1 MQTFKASEVI
11 NDLVSPIPPT
21 TIRLLREAPPLA
33 PSVETPPVADNLSQ
47 ASCMNLQRGKHV
59 EKMTRLAIGKE
70 NTSTNKPQTGEW
82 KTCCVYCLYIISGV
96 VWYEDCLCLNSV
108 FEAAI
113 VRVPC
118 EDLSNFNMLKK
129 KLHCPLASIAFDL
142 VRLG

>member
-70 NTSTNKPQTGEW
+70 NTSTNKPQTGE
-82 KTCCVYCLYIISGV
+82 
-96 VWYEDCLCLNSV
+96 
-108 FEAAI
+108 
-113 VRVPC
+113 
-118 EDLSNFNMLKK
+118 
-129 KLHCPLASIAFDL
+129 
-142 VRLG
+142 